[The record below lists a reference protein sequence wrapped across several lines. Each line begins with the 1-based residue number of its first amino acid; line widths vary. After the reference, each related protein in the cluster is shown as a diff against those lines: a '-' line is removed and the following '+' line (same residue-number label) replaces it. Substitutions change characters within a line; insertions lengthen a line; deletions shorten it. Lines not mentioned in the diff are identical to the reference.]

1 MKKYNNRRRL
11 LAVGQLFMKHH
22 SLTLKELYYYLKKDY
37 EIFADPTVLYRDI
50 EVLSEFLPISKEG
63 STKGAVY
70 TLRGSNN
77 G

>member
-22 SLTLKELYYYLKKDY
+22 SLTLKELYYYLKKEY
-37 EIFADPTVLYRDI
+37 EIFADDAVIRRDV
-50 EVLSEFLPISKEG
+50 EVLSEFLPISKVG
-63 STKGAVY
+63 STKGAAYV
-70 TLRGSNN
+70 LRGDDN